1 MRFLL
6 GFMKS
11 RKRSSSLETVLCL
24 MVKMKIARDLRLFIS
39 EHQMKG
45 VGVRRNVFCFLEVIP
60 LF

>member
-1 MRFLL
+1 
-6 GFMKS
+6 
-11 RKRSSSLETVLCL
+11 